1 MHEHVNPPSL
11 LDPVG
16 FSHAVV
22 AAPGRLVFLGGQTGH
37 HGDGSI
43 DDDLLAQ
50 FQQALANL
58 LVVLDAVGARVEDL
72 TSMQVYV
79 TDADAYR
86 ALGRDLGQAW
96 RAALGRH
103 YPAMALF
110 EVVGLHDPAA
120 QVELLPT
127 VVVPHDR
134 ATPA

>member
-11 LDPVG
+11 LAPVG

-22 AAPGRLVFLGGQTGH
+22 AAPGRTVFLGGMTGH

-43 DDDLLAQ
+43 DDDLLTQ
-50 FQQALANL
+50 FQQALRNL
-58 LVVLDAVGARVEDL
+58 VVVLDAVGARAEDL

-86 ALGRDLGQAW
+86 ALGRELGAAW
-96 RAALGRH
+96 REVLGRH

-110 EVVGLHDPAA
+110 EVVGLYDPAA

-127 VVVPHDR
+127 AVIPHDR
-134 ATPA
+134 EVDA